1 MSEVLRAAVLAVT
14 AAGVL
19 VLLAAPVY
27 GLGAALRLALEFWMA
42 AGLLGLSGSPSWT
55 ALAVAA
61 VLLGVRS
68 LLQVANPFVKTALT
82 GPPGPP
88 G

>member
-1 MSEVLRAAVLAVT
+1 MSEVLRAATLAVS

-19 VLLAAPVY
+19 ALLAAPVV
-27 GLGAALRLALEFWMA
+27 GLGEALRLALEFWMA
-42 AGLLGLSGSPSWT
+42 AALLGLSGSPSWT

-61 VLLGVRS
+61 VLVGIRS
-68 LLQVANPFVKTALT
+68 LLQVANPFANAAPT

>member
-1 MSEVLRAAVLAVT
+1 MH
-14 AAGVL
+14 
-19 VLLAAPVY
+19 
-27 GLGAALRLALEFWMA
+27 GLDAALRLALEFWMA
-42 AGLLGLSGSPSWT
+42 AALLRLSASPSWS

-61 VLLGVRS
+61 AIVGIRS
-68 LLQVANPFVKTALT
+68 LVQIANPFANAALT